1 VNLEINVMKKLQS
14 PYCISLK
21 EVIEDSKAVHLVEEL
36 AVGGELFD
44 RILDSGH
51 FSEKDAAKV
60 TKQVML
66 GISHMH
72 SMGACHRDLKPENLL
87 MVTGDKTSPNYL
99 DVKIADFGLS
109 SLRPVKD
116 ASMSTVCGT
125 PDYLAPEVILIAS
138 EGPMSRRK

>member
-1 VNLEINVMKKLQS
+1 MNLEIAVMKKLHS

-44 RILDSGH
+44 RILDCGH
-51 FSEKDAAKV
+51 FSEMDAAKV
-60 TKQVML
+60 TKQVMR
-66 GISHMH
+66 GIAHMH

-87 MVTGDKTSPNYL
+87 MVTGDKNSPSYL

-116 ASMSTVCGT
+116 TSMSTVCGT
-125 PDYLAPEVILIAS
+125 PDYLAPEIILIAA
-138 EGPMSRRK
+138 EGPKSRRK